1 MNTSTSASGTGASG
15 TGASGTATDVYED
28 AILKIKKDLE
38 KQGEA
43 AVYALYRE
51 IGVNGSSIGSVL
63 GALKTGTITEQ
74 SLTNIMQKGIDEFKE
89 KTGRA
94 MTYGEMR
101 ELYG

>member
-1 MNTSTSASGTGASG
+1 MSTGTVTGASATG
-15 TGASGTATDVYED
+15 TSATGASATDVYED
-28 AILKIKKDLE
+28 AMLKIKKDLE

-51 IGVNGSSIGSVL
+51 KGVNGSSIGSVL
-63 GALKTGTITEQ
+63 GSLKTGTITEQ
-74 SLTNIMQKGIDEFKE
+74 SLINIMQKGIDEFKE